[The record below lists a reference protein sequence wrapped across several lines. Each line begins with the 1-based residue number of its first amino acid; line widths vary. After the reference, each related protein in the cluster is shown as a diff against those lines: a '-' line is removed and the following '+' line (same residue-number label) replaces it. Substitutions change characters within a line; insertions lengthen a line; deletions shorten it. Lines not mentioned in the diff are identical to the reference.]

1 MLSSLLKFIRIF
13 KNKRRVKLINSLLLD
28 MQFNSLLSEK
38 VPTKFTLR
46 NCTFHFQCNQTWE
59 SLEDVN
65 IPNTKN
71 CNVCNRLVYF
81 VDSDKKLAR
90 AIKNNQCV
98 AIQRSSNGMRK
109 KRSGITVGVINPIN
123 FDEPT
128 YLRKT
133 K

>member
-1 MLSSLLKFIRIF
+1 MKGVKGIRSYSNTTTGMHNIY
-13 KNKRRVKLINSLLLD
+13 SMLLD
-28 MQFNSLLSEK
+28 
-38 VPTKFTLR
+38 
-46 NCTFHFQCNQTWE
+46 H
-59 SLEDVN
+59 

-98 AIQRSSNGMRK
+98 AIKRSSNGMRK
-109 KRSGITVGVINPIN
+109 KRSSITVGVINPIN

>member
-1 MLSSLLKFIRIF
+1 
-13 KNKRRVKLINSLLLD
+13 

-46 NCTFHFQCNQTWE
+46 NCTFKFQCNQTWE
-59 SLEDVN
+59 SLEDVS

-71 CNVCNRLVYF
+71 CNVCNKLVYF
-81 VDSDKKLAR
+81 VDSDKKLVQ

-98 AIQRSSNGMRK
+98 AIKRSSNGMRK
-109 KRSGITVGVINPIN
+109 KRSRITVGVINPIN